1 MKKIRLKKARRN
13 HEAKQ
18 PSQLC
23 NTLDSGVAHPFRGN
37 MHRRMCGNTG
47 SSVRCDY
54 HKRKGARMQEIVQ

>member
-23 NTLDSGVAHPFRGN
+23 NTLDSGVAHPFRGSGEYASEDVWEY
-37 MHRRMCGNTG
+37 RVECK
-47 SSVRCDY
+47 V
-54 HKRKGARMQEIVQ
+54 